1 MTRRHLIALPTAAAV
16 GLVAA
21 AGAGVSGAADGEVSA
36 AALKRTARI
45 PAAKDNRFRFTRS
58 RVRVRHGRVT
68 LISRNPSGNV
78 IPHGIAVAL
87 PGPNKEGNEAR
98 PGKRS
103 VVRVRLRKGKY
114 TFYCPVRNHRSFG
127 MKGRLI
133 VK

>member
-1 MTRRHLIALPTAAAV
+1 MTRRHLIAVPTAAAV

-21 AGAGVSGAADGEVSA
+21 AGAAVSGAADGEVSA
-36 AALKRTARI
+36 SALKRTARI

-58 RVRVRHGRVT
+58 RVRVRRGRIT
-68 LISRNPSGNV
+68 LISRNPRGNV
-78 IPHGIAVAL
+78 IPHAIAVQR
-87 PGPNKEGNEAR
+87 PGRDKEGKEAD
-98 PGKRS
+98 PGERS
-103 VVRVRLRKGKY
+103 VVRVRLRKGRY